1 MVPTNTSGAVWGSVS
16 CPHADQGNQP
26 SDLPLPLSHSCPL
39 LLSFFTSWAHKV
51 LIITCKSHANVRALD
66 ITEEKYSWP
75 CGSFLLVGMMIDLVV
90 CILGTTGGFC
100 RTALPEH
107 TFFLCPLALK
117 PPGGVWGQKKT
128 LFKTSFHFDTELNS
142 SSYSCT
148 AADAFLLNP

>member
-117 PPGGVWGQKKT
+117 PPGVCGVRRKHSLKHPSTST
-128 LFKTSFHFDTELNS
+128 LSWTLPLIPAQRLMLFF
-142 SSYSCT
+142 
-148 AADAFLLNP
+148 